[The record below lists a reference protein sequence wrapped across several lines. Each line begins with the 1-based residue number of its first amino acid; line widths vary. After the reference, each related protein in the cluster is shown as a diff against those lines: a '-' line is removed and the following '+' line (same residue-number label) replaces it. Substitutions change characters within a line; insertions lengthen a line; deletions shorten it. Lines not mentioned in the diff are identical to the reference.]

1 MTLDVD
7 TTPPSHSDRRE
18 GLQKAAE
25 MVIASL
31 PVVGGALQIA
41 FSDAMGR
48 QLLARREEWLT
59 ELAEAVNDL
68 RERIGHFEDAAENP
82 EFVDAVITA
91 TQIADRTSRRLK
103 REALRNAVLN
113 SALPNAPDAD
123 TQQLFFDLID
133 RFTPTHMQLLAH
145 LDDPGGWFDR
155 REIARPSFYSAA
167 RTAVIEVAMPEFAGR
182 KHLIDRYANGL
193 TANGLINAALGAL
206 MTENGLW
213 QPATTQLGREFLA
226 FIKDPR

>member
-1 MTLDVD
+1 MMVDVD
-7 TTPPSHSDRRE
+7 TKPPSHSDRRE

-41 FSDAMGR
+41 FTDAMGR
-48 QLLARREEWLT
+48 QLLERRERWLT

-68 RERIGHFEDAAENP
+68 RDRIGDFENAAENP
-82 EFVDAVITA
+82 DFVDAVITA
-91 TQIADRTSRRLK
+91 TQIADRTSRQLK

-113 SALPNAPDAD
+113 SALPSAPDAD

-145 LDDPGGWFDR
+145 LDDPGGWLDR
-155 REIARPSFYSAA
+155 RGIARPSYYSAP
-167 RTAVIEVAMPEFAGR
+167 RVAVIEVAMPEFAGR
-182 KHLIDRYANGL
+182 RDLIDRYANAL
-193 TANGLINAALGAL
+193 TANGLINTALGAM
-206 MTENGLW
+206 MTANGLW
-213 QPATTQLGREFLA
+213 QPATTHLGREFLA
-226 FIKDPR
+226 FIRDPR

>member
-1 MTLDVD
+1 MMFDVD

-31 PVVGGALQIA
+31 PVVGGALQVA

-59 ELAEAVNDL
+59 QLAEAVNDL
-68 RERIGHFEDAAENP
+68 RDRIGDFEAAAENP
-82 EFVDAVITA
+82 DFVDAVITA
-91 TQIADRTSRRLK
+91 TQVADRTSRRLK

-113 SALPNAPDAD
+113 SVLPSAPDAD

-133 RFTPTHMQLLAH
+133 RFTPTHMQLLTH

-155 REIARPSFYSAA
+155 RGMVRPLFYSAP
-167 RTAVIEVAMPEFAGR
+167 RTAVIEVAMPEFADR
-182 KHLIDRYANGL
+182 PDLIDRYANGL
-193 TANGLINAALGAL
+193 ATNGLINSSLTGM
-206 MTENGLW
+206 MTGEGLW
-213 QPATTQLGREFLA
+213 HPATTQLGREFLA
-226 FIKDPR
+226 FIQDPR